1 MEIPR
6 EFQCSINL
14 ASNGALS
21 NESRLAATE
30 DYSAVHLDLAQ
41 PRLGL
46 GEDEAQLLLVDADTI
61 IHSAADFS
69 FLKAYEALRNVS
81 VGSTRELRGSLH
93 RSDALRVTASVGAVL
108 IVAVGSDDLGV
119 VPVLEPE
126 SLAGHRADS
135 VDGYI
140 ASKRVSKVLFEK
152 AAGQIGLPVRI
163 YRPSRITWPNA
174 PTLDIVHSILIISR
188 EMGTLPNMTG
198 WSGSFDFVSAGKVA
212 DEVVRGI
219 KEAPKPGAPDYS
231 HPAGELVVPVTDIV
245 KYLERE
251 KGYRYH
257 EVDRATWVQKVGS
270 EHSMSELV
278 AGYLSQI
285 LEEGGMSIFPRLRSM
300 AGI

>member
-81 VGSTRELRGSLH
+81 VGSTREL
-93 RSDALRVTASVGAVL
+93 VPSVGAVL

-270 EHSMSELV
+270 EHNKTRIWSDSDIEIV
-278 AGYLSQI
+278 VK
-285 LEEGGMSIFPRLRSM
+285 LERSRVDL
-300 AGI
+300 AQAPARDIKLHLTKRS